1 MDGISDSVED
11 HLTQY
16 AIQLSIQ
23 EPSEARGS
31 ERFLPPSQEN
41 RKIVEAIRQGEIFQL
56 QQINHWTFAFNEADE
71 RGWCPLHEAAIQPHQ
86 QIMEIVLDSSY
97 KSTWEQR
104 TQEGD
109 TALTLAVTAGVLGN
123 VRALLEKSICPNTT
137 NNRGETP
144 LLIAVRRNAVE
155 LVSVLLEHG
164 AHPNRPCVRRWTA
177 MHEAAKHG
185 RKEIAALLLRH
196 QSNVNQKDGY
206 GVTPVATAAGFGHC
220 SVMEHLIHKGGNVHA
235 KTDDG
240 ATVLFEAAEGGN
252 PDCITVLLEYGANPN
267 IPDNSGLLPIHRAAQ
282 QGHYLALK
290 HLVGVTLQS
299 AVRRSG
305 RSPLHSAAEGGSAQC
320 LELLIDSGFDVNVA
334 LDEDVSESYS
344 DKRRSALFFSVS
356 NSDVT
361 CARLLLE
368 AGARPDADPL
378 PCLLVAVRASSH
390 ELVRLLLQH
399 GANPN
404 CHCLLV
410 TDTQFPSAI
419 QYAVND
425 HIMLR
430 LLLNNGYKAH
440 MCFNCIHSGSSLPW
454 PTIEPQSRIVSFCEF
469 ITVPWMSHLIGRVV
483 RVLIDYVDC
492 ISLCETL
499 RSALEKQNEWP
510 EIQNIL
516 ENPSGLK
523 HLCRLMIRKCV
534 GQSRLQSSVLLPFPP
549 LLRHYI
555 LYKDYDLYG
564 RGLTS

>member
-144 LLIAVRRNAVE
+144 LLI
-155 LVSVLLEHG
+155 
-164 AHPNRPCVRRWTA
+164 
-177 MHEAAKHG
+177 
-185 RKEIAALLLRH
+185 
-196 QSNVNQKDGY
+196 
-206 GVTPVATAAGFGHC
+206 
-220 SVMEHLIHKGGNVHA
+220 GGNVHA